1 MRDLLALAQSAKSR
15 TRQTFSSVSHP
26 RLIYLPARNELQQ
39 RGFDIVGDFSCAL
52 ERGDDLAG
60 FIGLLAG
67 VLKREN
73 LLSYSRR
80 KVDKNELI
88 FVEKVVL
95 PTLVYDPYKIVL
107 GCPRIRQN
115 SIDFTEDQRGFV
127 PGILDTQRKWFRRL
141 LHFSSK
147 YSLILKSLLPMP

>member
-1 MRDLLALAQSAKSR
+1 M
-15 TRQTFSSVSHP
+15 
-26 RLIYLPARNELQQ
+26 IYLPAGDEFEQSRFE
-39 RGFDIVGDFSCAL
+39 VVCDFSCGL
-52 ERGDDLAG
+52 ERGNELAG

-115 SIDFTEDQRGFV
+115 SIDLSEDQ
-127 PGILDTQRKWFRRL
+127 
-141 LHFSSK
+141 
-147 YSLILKSLLPMP
+147 

>member
-1 MRDLLALAQSAKSR
+1 MRDVLNSAQSAKSHI
-15 TRQTFSSVSHP
+15 RQTFASVSHP
-26 RLIYLPARNELQQ
+26 RIIYLPAGDEFQQ
-39 RGFDIVGDFSCAL
+39 SGFAVVGDFARAF

-115 SIDFTEDQRGFV
+115 SIDLSEDQ
-127 PGILDTQRKWFRRL
+127 
-141 LHFSSK
+141 
-147 YSLILKSLLPMP
+147 